1 MTNKSTMNNLIIIV
15 ISLLLGVAG
24 TLYYLR
30 VNLGSILVM
39 EVQSP
44 LGFEETLEFIEVKA
58 KSQGWKV
65 PKKWKANF
73 QRNFQKIADKDIGPM
88 KLLKMCEPFIAAD
101 LLMQD
106 KNKFL
111 SVMMPC
117 TFAVYEKS
125 DGKTYVAMM
134 NLQRFARAMG
144 GDVVP
149 AMEKAWPAMLEMID
163 FEDVPAEL
171 QAPTNTT
178 MPQVSDSSQA
188 ES

>member
-1 MTNKSTMNNLIIIV
+1 MA
-15 ISLLLGVAG
+15 LGVAG

-30 VNLGSILVM
+30 VNLGSLLVL

-44 LGFEETLEFIEVKA
+44 LGFEETLEHIEDQA
-58 KSQGWKV
+58 KSIGWKV

-73 QRNFQKIADKDIGPM
+73 QKNFMKIADKDIGPM
-88 KLLKMCEPFIAAD
+88 KLLKMCEPYIAAD
-101 LLMQD
+101 LLEAD

-117 TFAVYEKS
+117 TFSVYQKS

-134 NLQRFARAMG
+134 NLERFAKAMG

-149 AMEKAWPAMLEMID
+149 AMEKAWPDMLKMID
-163 FEDVPAEL
+163 FEKVKTVP
-171 QAPTNTT
+171 QT
-178 MPQVSDSSQA
+178 

>member
-1 MTNKSTMNNLIIIV
+1 MNNGSTFKTLLLIV
-15 ISLLLGVAG
+15 IAMALGAAG

-30 VNLGSILVM
+30 VNLGSLLIS

-44 LGFEETLEFIEVKA
+44 LGFEETLEFIEDQA
-58 KSQGWKV
+58 KSIGWKV

-73 QRNFQKIADKDIGPM
+73 QKNFMKIADKDIGPM
-88 KLLKMCEPFIAAD
+88 KLLKMCEPHIAAD
-101 LLMQD
+101 LLEKDM
-106 KNKFL
+106 NKFL

-117 TFAVYEKS
+117 TFSVYQKS

-134 NLQRFARAMG
+134 NLELFAKAMG

-149 AMEKAWPAMLEMID
+149 AMERAWPDMLKMID
-163 FEDVPAEL
+163 FDKAQEAK
-171 QAPTNTT
+171 PT
-178 MPQVSDSSQA
+178 